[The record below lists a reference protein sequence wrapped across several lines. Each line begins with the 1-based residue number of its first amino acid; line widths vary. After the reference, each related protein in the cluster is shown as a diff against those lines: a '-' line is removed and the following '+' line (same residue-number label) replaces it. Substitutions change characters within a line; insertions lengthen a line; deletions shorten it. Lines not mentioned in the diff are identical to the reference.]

1 MGTGRKMMVRS
12 SHQSLPASVAQRLR
26 EDILDGDLVSG
37 QPLVEAQ
44 MVERFGVSRNTVRE
58 AMHSLAQS
66 GLVTVISHKGSF
78 VRQLTASDI
87 REIYEIRRIVETGC
101 CIRVETGRWTQLAP
115 VFTAAFTQAR
125 SAMRDGEWRMAG
137 TASLLFHRLL
147 VGACGSDQLTAFFDN
162 ICAQMRLAFQMVQ
175 PQDAI
180 QRPWL
185 EKDVAIFE
193 TLREGKTGQAI
204 TLIEDYLKYSE
215 DLLFTLIPGIDE

>member
-1 MGTGRKMMVRS
+1 M
-12 SHQSLPASVAQRLR
+12 
-26 EDILDGDLVSG
+26 
-37 QPLVEAQ
+37 
-44 MVERFGVSRNTVRE
+44 
-58 AMHSLAQS
+58 
-66 GLVTVISHKGSF
+66 TVISHKGSF